1 MEQWGVTVQAY
12 SPFTTV
18 ISEGK
23 FAAVQTVHATSENN
37 ASFALTV
44 DMKLAIMF
52 LDYLLS

>member
-52 LDYLLS
+52 LNYLLS